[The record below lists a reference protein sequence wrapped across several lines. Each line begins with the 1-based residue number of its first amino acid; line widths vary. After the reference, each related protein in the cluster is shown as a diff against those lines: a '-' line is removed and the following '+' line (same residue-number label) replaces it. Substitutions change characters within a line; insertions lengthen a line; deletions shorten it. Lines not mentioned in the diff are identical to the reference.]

1 MDLDD
6 LTPILN
12 PVRVA
17 ALTAILDVTPH
28 AQRVDVMLAFCALTR
43 HDWMTQAGFVAT
55 QKAAQ
60 QTILRWTTGAN
71 RMPLGVAIR
80 LCKVIG
86 VPAELLFSE
95 QIRRRDALPLLQRK
109 VVPE

>member
-28 AQRVDVMLAFCALTR
+28 AQRVSVMLAFCDLTR
-43 HDWMTQAGFVAT
+43 QAWMSQAGFVASD
-55 QKAAQ
+55 KAAQ
-60 QTILRWTTGAN
+60 QAILRWANGDN

-80 LCKVIG
+80 LARVIG

-95 QIRRRDALPLLQRK
+95 QIRRREHLPLSRK
-109 VVPE
+109 DGTV